1 MQPKARHLSVGAEL
15 SASGVS
21 FRVWAPQAREVH
33 VVFSDAGLPPLR
45 LSRSEDGYFGG
56 TAPQARVGALYKYEL
71 DRRSPYPDPCSRF
84 QPEGPHGPSM
94 VVDAAAYSW
103 QDAHWRG
110 ISMRGQ
116 VIYELHIGAFTA
128 EGTFDAAARELRRLA
143 ALGITCL
150 EIMPVCEFP
159 GRFNWGYDGV
169 DLYAPYHGY
178 GDYDAFK
185 RFVDAAH
192 ACQLAVI
199 LDVVYNHLGADGNY
213 LACFSP
219 DYFTDRYPNEWGQA
233 LNFDGPQSAPVREL
247 FAANAEYWI
256 REFHLDGLRVDATQ
270 SLHDASRPHIAA
282 AIVTRARAAAA
293 GRAIIMIAENEPQQA
308 QLLWCID
315 AGGMGFDAIWNDDF
329 HHSARVALTGNRDGY
344 FHDYRGRAQELA
356 SAIRY
361 GFLFQGQHYCW
372 QDKLRGTP
380 ALDQP
385 PCSFVAYTQNHDQV
399 ANTFYGQRLHE
410 ITSPARHRVIT
421 ALLLLAPHT
430 PLLFMGQEF
439 AASSPFPFFA
449 DHRPELAAEVYGGR
463 KKFLRQFASYATQA
477 AQDRI
482 LDPGAVQTF
491 NAAKLDLT
499 ERDTHDTIYA
509 LHEDLLRLRREVP
522 VIAAQTREGIEC
534 AVLSEQ
540 AFLVRWLGTGAGDS
554 LLIINLG
561 PQLELRP
568 APEPLLAPPRQS
580 RWQLA
585 WSSDD
590 PRYGGPGALDV
601 CEAGLDLVP
610 AECALL
616 LRSQP

>member
-1 MQPKARHLSVGAEL
+1 
-15 SASGVS
+15 
-21 FRVWAPQAREVH
+21 
-33 VVFSDAGLPPLR
+33 
-45 LSRSEDGYFGG
+45 
-56 TAPQARVGALYKYEL
+56 
-71 DRRSPYPDPCSRF
+71 
-84 QPEGPHGPSM
+84 M
-94 VVDAAAYSW
+94 VVEPAAYSW
-103 QDAHWRG
+103 QDADWRG
-110 ISMRGQ
+110 ISMHGQ
-116 VIYELHIGAFTA
+116 VIYELHIGAFTT
-128 EGTFDAAARELRRLA
+128 EGTFDAAARELRHLA
-143 ALGITCL
+143 ALGVTCL

-169 DLYAPYHGY
+169 ALYAPYHGY
-178 GDYDAFK
+178 GDYDALK

-219 DYFTDRYPNEWGQA
+219 DYFTDRYSNEWGQA

-270 SLHDASRPHIAA
+270 SLHDASQPHIAA
-282 AIVTRARAAAA
+282 LIVARARAAAA
-293 GRAIIMIAENEPQQA
+293 GRDIIMIAENEPQQA

-329 HHSARVALTGNRDGY
+329 HHSARVAVTGNRDGY

-356 SAIRY
+356 SAIRH

-372 QDKLRGTP
+372 QDKPRGTP

-385 PCSFVAYTQNHDQV
+385 ARSFVAYTQNHDQV

-449 DHRPELAAEVYGGR
+449 DHRPELAAEVHEGR
-463 KKFLRQFASYATQA
+463 KKFLRQFASYATPA
-477 AQDRI
+477 AQNRI
-482 LDPGAVQTF
+482 LDPGAAETF
-491 NAAKLDLT
+491 SAAKLDFT
-499 ERDTHDTIYA
+499 ERDTHHTIYA
-509 LHEDLLRLRREVP
+509 LYHDLLRLRREDP
-522 VIAAQTREGIEC
+522 VIAAQNRDSIEC
-534 AVLSEQ
+534 AVLAEQ
-540 AFLVRWLGTGAGDS
+540 TFLVRWIGASAGDL

-568 APEPLLAPPRQS
+568 APEPLLAPLRQS
-580 RWQLA
+580 RWQLR
-585 WSSDD
+585 WSSDE
-590 PRYGGPGALDV
+590 PRYGGPGALDI
-601 CEAGLDLVP
+601 CETGLDLVP

-616 LRSQP
+616 LLSRS